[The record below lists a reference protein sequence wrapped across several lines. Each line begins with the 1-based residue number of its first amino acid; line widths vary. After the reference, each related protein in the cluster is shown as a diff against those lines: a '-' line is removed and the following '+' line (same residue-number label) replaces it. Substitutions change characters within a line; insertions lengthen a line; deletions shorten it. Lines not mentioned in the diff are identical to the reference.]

1 MEDRIVNWTLIGV
14 VILVIILK
22 IIGVITISWV
32 TLLAPIWVTLA
43 VGTIGAISLTLICLI
58 LKLLDKEKE

>member
-1 MEDRIVNWTLIGV
+1 MEDRIVNWTLIGI

-32 TLLAPIWVTLA
+32 NLLAPIWVTLA
-43 VGTIGAISLTLICLI
+43 VGTVGAICLTLICLI